1 MVTGLIW
8 EHWAPNRNGKT
19 FLMAADAW
27 EAWQRG
33 RIVYCNCPE
42 IGNGQVDHI
51 LNFPHEHL
59 YPSEYSEADLANCYL
74 LTDEA
79 ADYLDARETMRDKG
93 RGNLTSFARQAK
105 KRGVDWHYDCI
116 RREDIE
122 IRVRLNPD
130 RIVRTWRIPA
140 DIKKPVQAFRVR
152 IEYKTG
158 GVTEKYLVHPERW
171 FPVYNH
177 LSMVRHS

>member
-1 MVTGLIW
+1 MIW
-8 EHWAPNRNGKT
+8 EHFAPNRNGKT

-27 EAWQRG
+27 EAYNRG
-33 RIVYCNCPE
+33 MKVYCNCPIVGDNDE
-42 IGNGQVDHI
+42 VDHI

-59 YPSEYSEADLANCYL
+59 YPNEYFQADLFNCYL
-74 LTDEA
+74 MTDEA
-79 ADYLDARETMRDKG
+79 ADYLDARETMRDKS
-93 RGNLTSFARQAK
+93 RSKLTSFARQAK
-105 KRGVDWHYDCI
+105 KRLVEWHLDDI

-122 IRVRLNPD
+122 VRVRLNPD
-130 RIVRTWRIPA
+130 RIVRTWRIPS
-140 DIKKPVQAFRVR
+140 DIKKPVQAFKVR